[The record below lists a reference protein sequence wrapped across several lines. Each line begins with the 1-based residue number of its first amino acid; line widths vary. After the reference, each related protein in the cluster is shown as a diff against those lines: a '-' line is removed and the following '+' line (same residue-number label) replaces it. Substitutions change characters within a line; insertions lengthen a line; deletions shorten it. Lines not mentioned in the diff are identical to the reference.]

1 MADSAQCRCGLS
13 EGSRGRGRTLQA
25 SAPHHT
31 TQPAWQHGARRA
43 HERAPGSRRRRRPA
57 RGSGSLCSRPPLGAG
72 RDDPHCLGHP
82 TPRGARFCR
91 QTQKRLPK
99 RAVTSCAA
107 RQVGKVVQRRL
118 SGSGPE
124 AATCGSAS
132 TTPTPRCSSH
142 AWPYSPGRPWK
153 KPGPSRPPGADQL
166 ATPPAPGESRA
177 GP

>member
-13 EGSRGRGRTLQA
+13 EGSRGRGHTPQA
-25 SAPHHT
+25 SVPHHT
-31 TQPAWQHGARRA
+31 ACLAARRPPRT
-43 HERAPGSRRRRRPA
+43 RARTWVPPPPPPCPGFWKPLLSASSGRRQRRPT
-57 RGSGSLCSRPPLGAG
+57 LLGAPDAQRG
-72 RDDPHCLGHP
+72 RI
-82 TPRGARFCR
+82 
-91 QTQKRLPK
+91 LPPNPEE

-142 AWPYSPGRPWK
+142 AWPQSPGRPWK
-153 KPGPSRPPGADQL
+153 KPGPSRPPGVDRL
-166 ATPPAPGESRA
+166 ATLRAPGESRA